1 MASITGN
8 LAEQAMS
15 LPVEE
20 RVWLAEILLHSLNAP
35 VDPEIEAAWIKEA
48 EARRDAVLS
57 GVLETVSC
65 EDVISRVRKRR
76 TH

>member
-20 RVWLAEILLHSLNAP
+20 RVRLAEMLLHSLNAP
-35 VDPEIEAAWIKEA
+35 VDPGIEAAWIKEA
-48 EARRDAVLS
+48 EARRQAVLS
-57 GVLETVSC
+57 GKCETVAYEEVIGRLRC
-65 EDVISRVRKRR
+65 EG
-76 TH
+76 